1 MTHRV
6 GYGTWYCLVVL
17 LAACGQ
23 GSPEND
29 SAATEDQPPALGVAL
44 DADERDKL
52 GVEISPAQSATFAP
66 SIEGPARVADAQ
78 AVIGAMAELGHAE
91 ADVRTSQAA
100 LKRARD
106 LFNNDAAVS
115 AETLET
121 AQRQADA
128 DEARL
133 RVARARAT
141 LSFGASAPWLDA
153 ARREVLLG
161 ALSAGSTLLVSASF
175 PSGFGDSTPSVLSF
189 RRTGAA
195 AESWS
200 ATEFWAGPADASV
213 PGPTL
218 LALLSAAPDL
228 SVGERLTASV
238 AAGVPLAG
246 AVVPLSAVVLAGGQP
261 WCYLETEDDVFV
273 RRRVDL
279 GRPLPQGYFQAEGYA
294 GGEPIVVAGAGLL
307 LAREIGGSA
316 EED

>member
-1 MTHRV
+1 MIRRV
-6 GYGTWYCLVVL
+6 GCGTGYCLVAL

-23 GSPEND
+23 GSSEDD
-29 SAATEDQPPALGVAL
+29 SAAVGHEQPELGVAL
-44 DADERDKL
+44 DADQRDKL
-52 GVEISPAQSATFAP
+52 GVEIGAAQSATFAP
-66 SIEGPARVADAQ
+66 SVEGPARVADAQ
-78 AVIGAMAELGHAE
+78 LVIGAMAELGQAE

-115 AETLET
+115 AETLE
-121 AQRQADA
+121 AAERQAAA

-153 ARREVLLG
+153 ARRETLLA

-175 PSGFGDSTPSVLSF
+175 PSGLADMSPSVLSV
-189 RRTGAA
+189 RRAGAA
-195 AESWS
+195 AESFS
-200 ATEFWAGPADASV
+200 ATEVWAGPADAGV

-218 LALLSAAPDL
+218 LALLPVAADL

-238 AAGVPLAG
+238 AAGAPLAG
-246 AVVPLSAVVLAGGQP
+246 VVVPLSAVVLAGGEP
-261 WCYLETEDDVFV
+261 WCYVQTEDELFV

-279 GRPLPQGYFQAEGYA
+279 GRPLPLGYFQAQGYA
-294 GGEPIVVAGAGLL
+294 AGEPIVVAGAGLL
-307 LAREIGGSA
+307 LARETGGGA